1 MLKKFM
7 VFFIACLML
16 VLSGTAVFAAAQSEG
31 GATLSNMLITKD
43 QAATM
48 TKEDMKIMCKAQTT
62 AMIDKKSMDK
72 MMVMMTVDQFNL
84 MMDNLF
90 TEDMFK
96 DQMIALGTKDQWMML
111 SKDQKNAALDK
122 MMLNMTPEQMG
133 TMKNE
138 MMLIMTKEQMVSIME
153 DHTNAML
160 ITGSALEPLK
170 EDMMM
175 VSQGQSMI
183 LRDKLFMDKMMTVMT
198 NDQMST
204 MVDSMKNDMKDQ
216 MMTMGTKEQWAVMDK
231 DQIMVTIDKMM
242 MTMTQDQMS
251 KMTEKMMVIMTK
263 DQMTTIMM
271 ANTNT
276 MQKVTLIVTN

>member
-1 MLKKFM
+1 M
-7 VFFIACLML
+7 VFFIVCLML
-16 VLSGTAVFAAAQSEG
+16 VFSGTAVFADAQSESG
-31 GATLSNMLITKD
+31 VTLSNMLITKD

-48 TKEDMKIMCKAQTT
+48 TKEDMKNLCNAQTT

-90 TEDMFK
+90 KEDMFK
-96 DQMIALGTKDQWMML
+96 DQMVALGTEEQWMML
-111 SKDQKNAALDK
+111 SKDQKNAAIDK
-122 MMLNMTPEQMG
+122 MMLTMTPEQMG

-175 VSQGQSMI
+175 VSKGQSMI
-183 LRDKLFMDKMMTVMT
+183 LRDKLSMDKMMTVMT
-198 NDQMST
+198 NDQMIT

-216 MMTMGTKEQWAVMDK
+216 MMAMGTNEQWMAMDK
-231 DQIMVTIDKMM
+231 GQAMVTIDKMM
-242 MTMTQDQMS
+242 MTMTKDQMS
-251 KMTEKMMVIMTK
+251 NMTEKMMVVMTK

-276 MQKVTLIVTN
+276 MQKATIIVTN